1 MGYPHKTHPRET
13 AVLSKYFGQP
23 EARTL
28 DGWRKNGGYKALEQA
43 LLMEPSQIVDI
54 IKASGLRGRGGA
66 GFPTGVKWSF
76 MKPGDGKPHYLCCN
90 ADESE
95 PGTFKDRE
103 IMRWTPHSLIEGCA
117 IGAYAIGAEVAYVYI
132 RGEFTEPIARMEAA
146 LAEAYAAN
154 ILGRNAMGSGKRVD
168 VYVHKGAGAYIC
180 GEETAMMESLEGKR
194 GNPRIKPPFPAVSG
208 VFGMPTTI
216 NNVETLAAVPHIIS
230 NGAEWYKAMCLSNPK
245 STGTKLFSVCGNI
258 ARPGNYEVVLGFP
271 FRDFL
276 HELCGGPLAG
286 RTIKAVIPGGASVP
300 IQTLEEAEATL
311 MDYEG
316 FVAQGTMLGSG
327 GVIVFDDQQSMPRH
341 IARLARFFAHESC
354 GQCTQCR
361 EGTAWTTKI
370 LERIVAGQGTF
381 EDLDTLLSLADNMTG
396 KTICVLS
403 DSCAAPV
410 VSGLQKFRPEF
421 EALITGKRSSRVSG
435 GSARSPGA
443 LSRDSGGF
451 KKVAGAGSVA
461 GSGAGA

>member
-1 MGYPHKTHPRET
+1 MGYPHKSHPRET
-13 AVLSKYFGQP
+13 AVLSKYFGDT

-28 DGWRKNGGYKALEQA
+28 DGWKKRGGYRGLEMALQ
-43 LLMEPSQIVDI
+43 MEPSAIVDVL
-54 IKASGLRGRGGA
+54 KASGLRGRGGA
-66 GFPTGVKWSF
+66 GFPTGMKWSF

-103 IMRWTPHSLIEGCA
+103 IMRWTPHSLVEGCA
-117 IGAYAIGAEVAYVYI
+117 LGAYAIGAETAYIYI
-132 RGEFTEPIARMEAA
+132 RGEFTEPIKWMEAA
-146 LAEAYAAN
+146 LKEAYAAG
-154 ILGRNAMGSGKRVD
+154 ILGTNAMGTGKTVN

-180 GEETAMMESLEGKR
+180 GEETALMESLEGKR
-194 GNPRIKPPFPAVSG
+194 GNPRIKPPFPAVAG
-208 VFGMPTTI
+208 LFGQPTTI
-216 NNVETLAAVPHIIS
+216 NNVETLAAAPHILV

-258 ARPGNYEVVLGFP
+258 QRPGNYEIVMGFP
-271 FRDFL
+271 FKDFL
-276 HELCGGPLAG
+276 YDLCGGPPAG
-286 RTIKAVIPGGASVP
+286 RKFKAIIPGGSSVP
-300 IQTLEEAEATL
+300 IQTVDEAEATL

-327 GVIVFDDQQSMPRH
+327 GVIVFDDTQSIPRQV
-341 IARLARFFAHESC
+341 ARLTRFYAHESC

-370 LERIVAGQGTF
+370 MDRICAGSGTF
-381 EDLDTLLSLADNMTG
+381 EDLDTLLELAEQMTG

-410 VSGLQKFRPEF
+410 VSGLQKFRHEF
-421 EALITGKRSSRVSG
+421 EALIKGKRSSTVAF
-435 GSARSPGA
+435 GSAATTSSKGA
-443 LSRDSGGF
+443 
-451 KKVAGAGSVA
+451 AA
-461 GSGAGA
+461 